1 MIPGVRRLGSALRRM
16 PRVAI
21 LALATAL
28 VGGALVASPL
38 IGAAPATAAGGATI
52 ESPQDGDTVYRV
64 DYTLDGEQVSGFD
77 VTGSAEKGAEVVL
90 SYWRSID
97 LYDAAK
103 PCFSAAT
110 DDDSACTLQSTGE
123 SGASE
128 FSFDGQP
135 IEIGSDGGWS
145 TRINMTQWLRGA
157 DAGEYDITLAL
168 VSTNADGG
176 ATLGDPVRLVYD
188 STTTAEAAAAESES
202 APSAS
207 TGPPIWVWL
216 LLAFLLLD
224 LIALILILM
233 LRRRRTI
240 AAAEAEE
247 RPGVRRRSTHREP
260 PTL

>member
-1 MIPGVRRLGSALRRM
+1 MMRRSSS
-16 PRVAI
+16 VAG
-21 LALATAL
+21 LAISTAL
-28 VGGALVASPL
+28 LGAALVAGTTAVPAV
-38 IGAAPATAAGGATI
+38 AAQAAGSGTI
-52 ESPQDGDTVYRV
+52 ESPQDGDTVFRV

-77 VTGSAEKGAEVVL
+77 VTGTADDGADVVL

-103 PCFSAAT
+103 PCFSAST
-110 DDDSACTLQSTGE
+110 DDDASCTLQSTGE
-123 SGASE
+123 SGATE
-128 FSFDGQP
+128 FRFDGQP
-135 IEIGSDGGWS
+135 IEVGSDGGWS

-168 VSTNADGG
+168 VSSNADGG

-188 STTTAEAAAAESES
+188 STTTAEAAAADAEP

-207 TGPPIWVWL
+207 DGPPVWVWL
-216 LLAFLLLD
+216 LVAFLVLD
-224 LIALILILM
+224 LIALVLILT
-233 LRRRRTI
+233 LRRRRAL

-247 RPGVRRRSTHREP
+247 RKAVKRRSTHREP